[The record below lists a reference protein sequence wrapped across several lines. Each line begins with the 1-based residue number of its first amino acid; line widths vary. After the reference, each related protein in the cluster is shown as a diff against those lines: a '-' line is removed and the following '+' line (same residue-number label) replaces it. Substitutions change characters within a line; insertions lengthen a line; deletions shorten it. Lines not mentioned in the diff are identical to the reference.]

1 MARTNETPVS
11 WLRRLAGTLEQIIE
25 AVEEQSGT
33 FDHLKSFVANP
44 VNRRNLGKLVMGTL
58 ELAKPT
64 QYSVTIDYAKSLEQM
79 KSDGQYD
86 WSNDDINGEN
96 FPITG
101 EGTVEVNLELVHF
114 NRVFDTAVVEAEL
127 DKMGFRPVTIEEL
140 LAFGATYPEVQRE
153 FPVVAFGS
161 SWVDP
166 RGRRCVP
173 FLYRGGSAR
182 VLRLYWCDGAWPEDC
197 RFLAVRK

>member
-11 WLRRLAGTLEQIIE
+11 WLRRLSGTLEQIIE

-33 FDHLKSFVANP
+33 FGHLKSFVSNP

-64 QYSVTIDYAKSLEQM
+64 QYSVTIDYAKSVEQM

-86 WSNDDINGEN
+86 WSNDNINGEN

-101 EGTVEVNLELVHF
+101 EGVIETMLELVHF
-114 NRVFDTAVVEAEL
+114 DRVVGTSEAEAEL
-127 DKMGFRPVTIEEL
+127 DKMGLRPATIEEI
-140 LAFGATYPEVQRE
+140 LAFGAKYPEIQRE
-153 FPVVAFGS
+153 FPIIALGS
-161 SWVDP
+161 SWVS
-166 RGRRCVP
+166 RFGNRFVP
-173 FLYRGGSAR
+173 DLSRDGSER
-182 VLRLYWCDGAWPEDC
+182 SLNLDWSGNQWSEIC